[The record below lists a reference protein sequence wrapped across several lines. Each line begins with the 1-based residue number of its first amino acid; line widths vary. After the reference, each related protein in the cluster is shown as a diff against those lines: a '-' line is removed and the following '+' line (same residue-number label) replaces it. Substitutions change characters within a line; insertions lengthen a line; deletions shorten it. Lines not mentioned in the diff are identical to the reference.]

1 MTASRFKRFLFFCAG
16 VLATLCCVPAFAA
29 LQAQVDRNPVAL
41 NETFTLI
48 LQTSDSVSG
57 DPDLGPLKRDFD
69 VLGQN
74 KSSSVQIVNGQISRS
89 IRWQVSLTAKHG
101 GQLQIPPITVDG
113 QTSAPI
119 NVNVG
124 QASQGQAAQQSSDL
138 FLEFS
143 AEPQTVYV
151 QQQVVVTVRLFYAVN
166 IGSGSLSEPTFP
178 NMDAMAERLG
188 ADRKYQTERHGQSYS
203 VTERR
208 YALFPQ
214 KNGQFASDPLIFDG
228 EIVEQN
234 RNNGFLPFNP
244 FGQTS
249 RHMRMRSNVVTLTV
263 KPIPANYSGDPWLP
277 AGKLQLTEKWSADP
291 ATFTVGEP
299 ITRTIELSAN
309 GLTAAQLP
317 SVADGKAVDGFKLYP
332 DQAQLTDDKN
342 DSGIVGKRV
351 QKIAYI
357 PTRPGSVTLPPV
369 EVKWW
374 DAAAG
379 KEQVATLP
387 ARSFSV
393 LPGKQPAAGATPSTL
408 PAPDAAAPTAA
419 IDTAVTA
426 PIQTPTNVS
435 VGWWPWLSLTLAC
448 GWGATLFLWWRS
460 RRQIEKPA
468 SVDPLDDSLKTV
480 IRQLKTRCTGNDA
493 VASKALLL
501 RWARLQWPQDPP
513 VSLTAIARRSKP
525 ELAEALTQLDRALYA
540 NGEIVWHGAELAQLI
555 SDRIAE
561 NSSTKP
567 DQSEALKPLYPA

>member
-1 MTASRFKRFLFFCAG
+1 MTANRFKRFLFFCTG
-16 VLATLCCVPAFAA
+16 MLATLCCAPAFAA

-48 LQTSDSVSG
+48 LQTGDSVSG

-74 KSSSVQIVNGQISRS
+74 KSSSVQIVNGQISRN

-119 NVNVG
+119 SLNVG
-124 QASQGQAAQQSSDL
+124 QASQGQAAQQSGDL
-138 FLEFS
+138 FLELG
-143 AEPQTVYV
+143 AEPQTVYM

-188 ADRKYQTERHGQSYS
+188 ADRKYQTERHGQTYS

-214 KNGQFASDPLIFDG
+214 KSGQFASDPLIFDG

-249 RHMRMRSNVVTLTV
+249 RHMRLRSNVVTLTV
-263 KPIPANYSGDPWLP
+263 KAIPANYSGDQWLP

-299 ITRTIELSAN
+299 ITRTIELTAS

-332 DQAQLTDDKN
+332 DQAQLSDDKS
-342 DSGIVGKRV
+342 DSGIIGKRV

-387 ARSFSV
+387 ARTFSV
-393 LPGKQPAAGATPSTL
+393 LPGKQPGAGATPS
-408 PAPDAAAPTAA
+408 ASPDASAPTAA
-419 IDTAVTA
+419 IDTTA
-426 PIQTPTNVS
+426 ALPAPTPANVS
-435 VGWWPWLSLTLAC
+435 AGWWPWLSLALAC

-460 RRQIEKPA
+460 RSKAEKPA
-468 SVDPLDDSLKTV
+468 SVDPRDESPKDI
-480 IRQLKTRCTGNDA
+480 IRQLKNRCADNDA
-493 VASKALLL
+493 VASKAMLL

-540 NGEIVWHGAELAQLI
+540 NGEVVWHGAELARLFSSGI
-555 SDRIAE
+555 VE
-561 NSSTKP
+561 NAATKTEGA
-567 DQSEALKPLYPA
+567 EALKPLYPA